1 MKRALALPKRGA
13 GEEYVWRPW
22 FKVNALIAAVAVW
35 GIALPLLLVAIATIV
50 RGAWRLD
57 IAGGALGGLATIAL
71 VKLGAALV
79 FERRPFLTEHL
90 KPLVAHAAD
99 NAFPSDHLAACGL
112 AVGYL
117 WPRSKAMALL
127 ALLAAIAIGA
137 ARVLAHLHYV
147 QDVVF
152 GFLFGLVGA
161 LVGAWAVRLL
171 PSIRS
176 GAPRS
181 G

>member
-1 MKRALALPKRGA
+1 M
-13 GEEYVWRPW
+13 
-22 FKVNALIAAVAVW
+22 NASIAAVAAW
-35 GIALPLLLVAIATIV
+35 GLAVPLLLVIIATL
-50 RGAWRLD
+50 RRKAWRIDL
-57 IAGGALGGLATIAL
+57 ACGTLGGIATIAL
-71 VKLGAALV
+71 VKLSAAFV
-79 FERRPFLTEHL
+79 YEPRPFIVEHVH
-90 KPLVAHAAD
+90 PLVAHAAD

-117 WPRSKAMALL
+117 WPRSRVLALL
-127 ALLAAIAIGA
+127 ALLAALAIAG

-152 GFLFGLVGA
+152 GFLFGIIGA
-161 LVGAWAVRLL
+161 LVGHWAMRFL
-171 PSIRS
+171 PLTRS

>member
-1 MKRALALPKRGA
+1 M
-13 GEEYVWRPW
+13 
-22 FKVNALIAAVAVW
+22 NASIAAVAAW
-35 GIALPLLLVAIATIV
+35 GLAVPLLLVIIATLRRKALPIDL
-50 RGAWRLD
+50 AC
-57 IAGGALGGLATIAL
+57 GALGGIATIAI
-71 VKLGAALV
+71 VKLSAAFV
-79 FERRPFLTEHL
+79 YEPRPFIVEHVH
-90 KPLVAHAAD
+90 PLVAHAAD

-117 WPRSKAMALL
+117 WPRSRVLALL
-127 ALLAAIAIGA
+127 ALLAAVAIAG

-152 GFLFGLVGA
+152 GFLFGIIGA
-161 LVGAWAVRLL
+161 LVGHWAMRFL
-171 PSIRS
+171 PFTRS